1 MKIKQLFLTVI
12 ISSLIGFLAG
22 ITFGLII
29 GVKITNT
36 SNEKEIVS
44 STVILDKIKDQAF
57 LVTRTVITDQEAVIS
72 IDQGSTWSNFWWG
85 HKITAEGLMQV
96 DVGVDLANLTTD
108 DIVVND
114 DDKTISINLP
124 EAEIYNSSLESD
136 IEVTTQSG
144 ILKKLLA
151 TDDNEDYNLALNELS
166 DQAKEAIGQ
175 DEELMNEARSSA
187 LSTLQAIL
195 YDTGYTVKQL

>member
-22 ITFGLII
+22 ITFGLIV
-29 GVKITNT
+29 GVKITNSST
-36 SNEKEIVS
+36 EKEVVS

-57 LVTRTVITDQEAVIS
+57 LVTRTVVTEQEAVIS
-72 IDQGSTWSNFWWG
+72 IDQGSAWSNFWWG
-85 HKITAEGLMQV
+85 HEITADGLMQV

-108 DIVVND
+108 DITVD
-114 DDKTISINLP
+114 DDNKIISINLP
-124 EAEIYNSSLESD
+124 KAEVYNSSLEGD

-151 TDDNEDYNLALNELS
+151 TDDNEDYNLAFDELS
-166 DQAKEAIGQ
+166 LQAEAAVEE
-175 DEELMNEARSSA
+175 DEELLNEAQVSA
-187 LSTLQAIL
+187 LSTLQVL
-195 YDTGYTVKQL
+195 LSDTGYTVK